1 MKKIIVN
8 FGKNIDI
15 DYIKYESDD
24 TYNYFICLDDYY
36 MGSIKYIK
44 IDKKFK
50 KNITYIVRL
59 KKQNILKKFNVNK
72 KKMIFYGDK
81 SI

>member
-1 MKKIIVN
+1 MLELTEEQKQIKREKHREYMRKIIVN

-50 KNITYIVRL
+50 KKY
-59 KKQNILKKFNVNK
+59 
-72 KKMIFYGDK
+72 
-81 SI
+81 